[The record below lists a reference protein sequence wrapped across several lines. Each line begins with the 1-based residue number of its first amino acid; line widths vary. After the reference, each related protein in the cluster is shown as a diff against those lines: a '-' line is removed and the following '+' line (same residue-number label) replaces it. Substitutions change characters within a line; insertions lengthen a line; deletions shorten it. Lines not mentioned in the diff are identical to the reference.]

1 MLLPEGKYEVEVVDA
16 YMTESQSGTPG
27 LVFRFENLEGHQE
40 CIRYITPN
48 TTDRVIEDLETMGF
62 PRAKLSDM
70 ANLDKLKD
78 FIKGNSVRIVVK
90 NEEYLGKQVAKVAWI
105 NKPGAMR
112 KESPDIRASIFA
124 LLNGKAPALASA
136 PRSVPVSPPPFRN
149 VNDPPPPRYAPQ
161 SEIPPNTPFSDEDTP
176 F

>member
-90 NEEYLGKQVAKVAWI
+90 DEEYQGKSTPKVAWI

-112 KESPDIRASIFA
+112 KESPDIRANIFA
-124 LLNGKAPALASA
+124 LLNGKAPALTSA
-136 PRSVPVSPPPFRN
+136 PRSRAAAPVS
-149 VNDPPPPRYAPQ
+149 
-161 SEIPPNTPFSDEDTP
+161 EMPPNTPMDIEDAP

>member
-40 CIRYITPN
+40 CTRWITPA
-48 TTDRVIEDLETMGF
+48 TTEYVIKDLETMGF

-70 ANLDKLKD
+70 ENLDKLKE
-78 FIKGNSVRIVVK
+78 FVKGNSVRIVVED
-90 NEEYLGKQVAKVAWI
+90 EEYQGDYKPKVKWI
-105 NKPGAMR
+105 NKTGAMK
-112 KESPDIRASIFA
+112 KESPELRANIFSI
-124 LLNGKAPALASA
+124 LNGKAPALASA
-136 PRSVPVSPPPFRN
+136 PRNRP
-149 VNDPPPPRYAPQ
+149 APQ
-161 SEIPPNTPFSDEDTP
+161 SEIPPNTPFDEDVP

>member
-1 MLLPEGKYEVEVVDA
+1 MSLLPEGKHEVEVVDA

-90 NEEYLGKQVAKVAWI
+90 DEEYQGKTTPKVAWI
-105 NKPGAMR
+105 NKSGAMK
-112 KESPDIRASIFA
+112 KETPDVRANIFA
-124 LLNGKAPALASA
+124 LLNGKAPALMSA
-136 PRSVPVSPPPFRN
+136 PRSRAA
-149 VNDPPPPRYAPQ
+149 APAT
-161 SEIPPNTPFSDEDTP
+161 SEPPPNTPFTEDQEP

>member
-1 MLLPEGKYEVEVVDA
+1 MLLGEGKYEVEVVDA

-70 ANLDKLKD
+70 ANLEKLKD

-90 NEEYLGKQVAKVAWI
+90 DEEYQGNLTPKVAWI

-112 KESPDIRASIFA
+112 KESPDIKASIFA
-124 LLNGKAPALASA
+124 LLNGKAPALTSA
-136 PRSVPVSPPPFRN
+136 PRSKPPTSEPPPN
-149 VNDPPPPRYAPQ
+149 APMG
-161 SEIPPNTPFSDEDTP
+161 NDEDQ